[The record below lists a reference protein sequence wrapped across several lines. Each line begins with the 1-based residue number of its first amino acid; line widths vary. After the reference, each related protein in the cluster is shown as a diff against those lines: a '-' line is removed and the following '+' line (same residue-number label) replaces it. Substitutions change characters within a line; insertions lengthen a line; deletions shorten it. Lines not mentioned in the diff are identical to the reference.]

1 METLKVRRP
10 LPGEEEGVL
19 RNDKEVTIVSNVIVN
34 FINTWVLITSILA
47 IYSFYSFFF
56 K

>member
-19 RNDKEVTIVSNVIVN
+19 RNNKEVTIVSDTLVT
-34 FINTWVLITSILA
+34 FINVWMLITAILA
-47 IYSFYSFFF
+47 TYSFYSFFF

>member
-1 METLKVRRP
+1 MDTLRVRRP

-19 RNDKEVTIVSNVIVN
+19 RNDKEVAIVSNTLVT
-34 FINTWVLITSILA
+34 FINVWMLITAILA
-47 IYSFYSFFF
+47 TYSFYSFFF

>member
-1 METLKVRRP
+1 MDTLKVRRP

-19 RNDKEVTIVSNVIVN
+19 RNDKEVTIVSDALVT
-34 FINTWVLITSILA
+34 FINTWSIITSILA

>member
-19 RNDKEVTIVSNVIVN
+19 RSDKEVTIVSDALVT
-34 FINTWVLITSILA
+34 FISTWSIITIILA
-47 IYSFYSFFF
+47 IYSLYSFFF

>member
-1 METLKVRRP
+1 MDTLRVRRP

-19 RNDKEVTIVSNVIVN
+19 RNDKEVTIVSDALVT
-34 FINTWVLITSILA
+34 FISIWVFITIILA
-47 IYSFYSFFF
+47 TYSFYSFFF

>member
-19 RNDKEVTIVSNVIVN
+19 RNDKEVTIVSDALVT
-34 FINTWVLITSILA
+34 FISTWMLITAILT
-47 IYSFYSFFF
+47 IYSLYSFFF

>member
-19 RNDKEVTIVSNVIVN
+19 RNDKEVTIVSDALVT
-34 FINTWVLITSILA
+34 FISTWAIITIILA
-47 IYSFYSFFF
+47 TYSFYSFFF

>member
-19 RNDKEVTIVSNVIVN
+19 RNDKEVTIVSNTLVT
-34 FINTWVLITSILA
+34 FINVWMLITSILA

>member
-19 RNDKEVTIVSNVIVN
+19 RNDKEVTIVSDALVT
-34 FINTWVLITSILA
+34 FINVWMLITAILA
-47 IYSFYSFFF
+47 TYSFYSFFF